1 LSAQQLAPSARLVR
15 GEGQVTLN
23 GQSVA
28 AGAAAVTLGDV
39 ADLQTT
45 EGRAVIAL
53 KRGGTLVLGP
63 NTSARVHANGGYNFN
78 RLEILGGSAVLLSA
92 SSSPVV
98 TCGTEAG
105 LSSAGEFRF
114 DVLPPERAD
123 GSQRC
128 RMRVHEGGASTPG
141 VTVSY
146 VLRGGQEMV
155 MNTRAGD
162 RIPVNPFPAGALDD
176 FDRWAREQ
184 VALLR

>member
-1 LSAQQLAPSARLVR
+1 
-15 GEGQVTLN
+15 
-23 GQSVA
+23 
-28 AGAAAVTLGDV
+28 
-39 ADLQTT
+39 
-45 EGRAVIAL
+45 
-53 KRGGTLVLGP
+53 
-63 NTSARVHANGGYNFN
+63 
-78 RLEILGGSAVLLSA
+78 VLLSA

-98 TCGTEAG
+98 TCGTEAR

-146 VLRGGQEMV
+146 VLRSGQEMV
-155 MNTRAGD
+155 MNARAGD
-162 RIPVNPFPAGALDD
+162 MIPVNPFPSGTLDD

-184 VALLR
+184 AALFR